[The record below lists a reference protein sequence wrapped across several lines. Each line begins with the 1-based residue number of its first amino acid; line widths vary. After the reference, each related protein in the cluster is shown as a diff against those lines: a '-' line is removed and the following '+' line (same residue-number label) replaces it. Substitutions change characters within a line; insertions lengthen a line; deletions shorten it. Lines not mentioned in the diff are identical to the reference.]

1 METLP
6 RPDMRAQH
14 DPAAL
19 CATPMPPA
27 DYDSPWK
34 EALEQYFPDFL
45 AFFFPLVHAEVVW
58 EQGYAFLDTELER
71 VVRDATI
78 GRRYADKLVKVFV
91 REGQETWLLI
101 HVEIQG
107 YPDPDF
113 AQRMFVYYYRIFD
126 RYAVEVVSLAVL
138 TGEVPARHVAPYR
151 RTRWGCELR
160 FRFPVVTVRH
170 WGRRWA
176 ALEQHANPFA
186 VVVMAHLKARQVRP
200 GEARKQWKL
209 RLMRGLYERGRS
221 REEILALFR
230 FIDWLLVLPAALEQA
245 FWQELRQVEEAHRM
259 PYVTSVERL
268 GIQQGLEQGLQQG
281 QLLEARAMVLEAVAA
296 QFGAVPEDVATAVQ
310 RVESRDT
317 LHTLLRQA
325 IACPTLEAFRTAL
338 GAVQS

>member
-1 METLP
+1 MSVVPTS
-6 RPDMRAQH
+6 
-14 DPAAL
+14 
-19 CATPMPPA
+19 PMPHRWHLRKRSPVSSGSFQLCQVKILL
-27 DYDSPWK
+27 DYLATLCLKTAWPWR
-34 EALEQYFPDFL
+34 
-45 AFFFPLVHAEVVW
+45 
-58 EQGYAFLDTELER
+58 GYEFLDTELER

-126 RYAVEVVSLAVL
+126 RYDVEVVSLAVL

-151 RTRWGCELR
+151 RARWGCELR
-160 FRFPVVTVRH
+160 FRFPAVTVRH

-259 PYVTSVERL
+259 PYVTSVERF
-268 GIQQGLEQGLQQG
+268 GIQQGLQQGLEQGLQQGLEQG

-296 QFGAVPEDVATAVQ
+296 QFGAVPEEVVTAVQ

-325 IACPTLEAFRTAL
+325 IACPTLEEFRAVL

>member
-1 METLP
+1 MHT
-6 RPDMRAQH
+6 QH
-14 DPAAL
+14 DPAAPS
-19 CATPMPPA
+19 APPVPPA

-34 EALEQYFPDFL
+34 EALEGYFPDFL
-45 AFFFPLVHAEVVW
+45 AFFFPAVHAEIAW
-58 EQGYAFLDTELER
+58 ERGYEFLDTELER

-78 GRRYADKLVKVFV
+78 GRRYADKLVKVFL
-91 REGQETWLLI
+91 RAGQETWLLI

-151 RTRWGCELR
+151 RARWGCELH
-160 FRFPVVTVRH
+160 FQFPVVTVRR
-170 WGRRWA
+170 WARRWT
-176 ALEQHANPFA
+176 ALEQSVNPFA
-186 VVVMAHLKARQVRP
+186 VVVMAHLKARQVRH
-200 GEARKQWKL
+200 GEARKRWKM
-209 RLMRGLYERGRS
+209 RLMRGLYERGYR
-221 REEILALFR
+221 REDILALFR

-245 FWQELRQVEEAHRM
+245 FWQELRQVEEAHHM

-268 GIQQGLEQGLQQG
+268 SRQQGLEQGLQQGLEQG
-281 QLLEARAMVLEAVAA
+281 QLLEARAMVLEAVTAH
-296 QFGAVPEDVATAVQ
+296 FGAVPDEVATAVH

-317 LHTLLRQA
+317 LHALLRQA